1 MSARVP
7 NSFELIVRGF
17 LQNAVF
23 AGPFEVKLSRCAL
36 LCFMAMLPGPAETI
50 APFLEF
56 WAVHHH
62 VWARVSHTL
71 TLYTLLTAHISM
83 NSSGLPPWEAPL
95 IIVPKRNLFLLFSIS
110 MSCCTAACY
119 AQASH
124 PALHTLLTSLK
135 LLHPKQ
141 FVLLTCT
148 AQCNKRLFCTGQC
161 NKRLFCRILGLSKG
175 WKKLYCALV
184 PFSSAVGTE
193 ATELQL
199 MFIDESALTLVDKV
213 VVTDCRSEACATRAR
228 LHIDL
233 VSKSVTWT
241 KPLHVCAVNCCL
253 KTPAGAWDSSL
264 WTTLLVSG

>member
-1 MSARVP
+1 MHKHHIKHFKPCSLCR
-7 NSFELIVRGF
+7 SFYT
-17 LQNAVF
+17 
-23 AGPFEVKLSRCAL
+23 PPS
-36 LCFMAMLPGPAETI
+36 LCCL
-50 APFLEF
+50 
-56 WAVHHH
+56 H
-62 VWARVSHTL
+62 
-71 TLYTLLTAHISM
+71 
-83 NSSGLPPWEAPL
+83 
-95 IIVPKRNLFLLFSIS
+95 
-110 MSCCTAACY
+110 
-119 AQASH
+119 AQIDA
-124 PALHTLLTSLK
+124 K
-135 LLHPKQ
+135 
-141 FVLLTCT
+141 
-148 AQCNKRLFCTGQC
+148 
-161 NKRLFCRILGLSKG
+161 KRLFCRILGLSKG

-184 PFSSAVGTE
+184 PFSPAVGTE

>member
-1 MSARVP
+1 M
-7 NSFELIVRGF
+7 I
-17 LQNAVF
+17 
-23 AGPFEVKLSRCAL
+23 
-36 LCFMAMLPGPAETI
+36 AE
-50 APFLEF
+50 
-56 WAVHHH
+56 
-62 VWARVSHTL
+62 
-71 TLYTLLTAHISM
+71 
-83 NSSGLPPWEAPL
+83 
-95 IIVPKRNLFLLFSIS
+95 KRNFFLFLSIS
-110 MSCCTAACY
+110 MSCCTSACY

-124 PALHTLLTSLK
+124 QAFHTLLNSLT
-135 LLHPKQ
+135 LLHPTHPKQ

-148 AQCNKRLFCTGQC
+148 GQC
-161 NKRLFCRILGLSKG
+161 QEKGLFCRILGLSKG

-184 PFSSAVGTE
+184 PFSPAVGTE

-213 VVTDCRSEACATRAR
+213 VVTECRSEACATRAR

-241 KPLHVCAVNCCL
+241 KPLHVYAVDCCL